1 MNFKTILKVIS
12 AIVAIAGVAVA
23 VYLAIQKLTA
33 PKEAEYFDDSDFFE
47 CDNDLEIVET
57 AAADTQVQEKAEPAE
72 KKAPAAC
79 WTPLWIRGSPSLM
92 LSACRRA
99 AAMLC
104 LTSANAGVVNTI
116 FPSSTAATNAL

>member
-72 KKAPAAC
+72 KKAEPAEKKA
-79 WTPLWIRGSPSLM
+79 PAKK
-92 LSACRRA
+92 SAPKKKAPAKKA
-99 AAMLC
+99 AK
-104 LTSANAGVVNTI
+104 
-116 FPSSTAATNAL
+116 

>member
-57 AAADTQVQEKAEPAE
+57 AAADTQVQEKAAE
-72 KKAPAAC
+72 KKAPAKK
-79 WTPLWIRGSPSLM
+79 
-92 LSACRRA
+92 SAPKKKAPAKKA
-99 AAMLC
+99 AK
-104 LTSANAGVVNTI
+104 
-116 FPSSTAATNAL
+116 

>member
-1 MNFKTILKVIS
+1 MKNAAVAALCRFNKFCYLFIIMNFKTILKVIS

-72 KKAPAAC
+72 KKAPAKK
-79 WTPLWIRGSPSLM
+79 
-92 LSACRRA
+92 SAPKKKAPAKKA
-99 AAMLC
+99 AK
-104 LTSANAGVVNTI
+104 
-116 FPSSTAATNAL
+116 

>member
-72 KKAPAAC
+72 KK
-79 WTPLWIRGSPSLM
+79 GSPPK
-92 LSACRRA
+92 RA
-99 AAMLC
+99 HLRKRPPAKKAAK
-104 LTSANAGVVNTI
+104 
-116 FPSSTAATNAL
+116 

>member
-33 PKEAEYFDDSDFFE
+33 PKEAEYFD
-47 CDNDLEIVET
+47 EIVET

-72 KKAPAAC
+72 KKAPAKK
-79 WTPLWIRGSPSLM
+79 
-92 LSACRRA
+92 SAPKKKAPAKKA
-99 AAMLC
+99 AK
-104 LTSANAGVVNTI
+104 
-116 FPSSTAATNAL
+116 

>member
-72 KKAPAAC
+72 KKAPAK
-79 WTPLWIRGSPSLM
+79 
-92 LSACRRA
+92 RA
-99 AAMLC
+99 HLRKRH
-104 LTSANAGVVNTI
+104 LLKRLPNKQNTMQ
-116 FPSSTAATNAL
+116 

>member
-47 CDNDLEIVET
+47 CDNDLDRKST
-57 AAADTQVQEKAEPAE
+57 R
-72 KKAPAAC
+72 
-79 WTPLWIRGSPSLM
+79 L
-92 LSACRRA
+92 
-99 AAMLC
+99 
-104 LTSANAGVVNTI
+104 N
-116 FPSSTAATNAL
+116 SSHSH

>member
-12 AIVAIAGVAVA
+12 AIVAITGVAVA

-72 KKAPAAC
+72 KKAPAKK
-79 WTPLWIRGSPSLM
+79 
-92 LSACRRA
+92 SASKKKAPAKKA
-99 AAMLC
+99 AK
-104 LTSANAGVVNTI
+104 
-116 FPSSTAATNAL
+116 

>member
-1 MNFKTILKVIS
+1 MYSCGLVLEGGGNR
-12 AIVAIAGVAVA
+12 AIYTSGVLDA
-23 VYLAIQKLTA
+23 
-33 PKEAEYFDDSDFFE
+33 F
-47 CDNDLEIVET
+47 
-57 AAADTQVQEKAEPAE
+57 
-72 KKAPAAC
+72 
-79 WTPLWIRGSPSLM
+79 IRGSPSLM